1 MINKIKLGE
10 HSSLNNTIFK
20 NFLRIKNIPP
30 NSAIKK
36 PNQLVFPSDQTV
48 SFLLTFTFPFC
59 FHLHFVR
66 VMGFIPE
73 ELTAEILTY
82 LDVKTIARLKC
93 VNKSWNALIS
103 NPTFVQKHLNK
114 SSQNPHLTILYKYD
128 KDYGYSLVPIP
139 VRRLLENPSIT
150 IQKDTSH
157 NLEFCYHVAGS
168 CNGLICLVSDH
179 VYATQ
184 HHYRCSFWNPST
196 GKTYQGLV
204 VLRYDLPRDYV
215 NTHSCCRFMFTFGY
229 DDSTGTYKVVAYNV
243 KGGKKNKASGDS
255 EVKVFSV
262 GDGDNCWRNIQSF
275 PVIPLDWH
283 YNPYTRANHLNGTI
297 NWLSLFFS

>member
-20 NFLRIKNIPP
+20 KFLRIKNIPS

-48 SFLLTFTFPFC
+48 SFLLTITFPFC

-103 NPTFVQKHLNK
+103 NPTFVEKHLNK
-114 SSQNPHLTILYKYD
+114 SSQNPHLTVLYKYD
-128 KDYGYSLVPIP
+128 KDYSLVPIP

-150 IQKDTSH
+150 IQKEPSH

-179 VYATQ
+179 
-184 HHYRCSFWNPST
+184 C
-196 GKTYQGLV
+196 
-204 VLRYDLPRDYV
+204 
-215 NTHSCCRFMFTFGY
+215 
-229 DDSTGTYKVVAYNV
+229 
-243 KGGKKNKASGDS
+243 KN
-255 EVKVFSV
+255 
-262 GDGDNCWRNIQSF
+262 
-275 PVIPLDWH
+275 
-283 YNPYTRANHLNGTI
+283 
-297 NWLSLFFS
+297 

>member
-1 MINKIKLGE
+1 
-10 HSSLNNTIFK
+10 
-20 NFLRIKNIPP
+20 
-30 NSAIKK
+30 
-36 PNQLVFPSDQTV
+36 
-48 SFLLTFTFPFC
+48 
-59 FHLHFVR
+59 
-66 VMGFIPE
+66 MGFIPE

-103 NPTFVQKHLNK
+103 NPTFVEKHLNK
-114 SSQNPHLTILYKYD
+114 SSQNPHLTVLYKYD
-128 KDYGYSLVPIP
+128 KDYSLVPIP

-157 NLEFCYHVAGS
+157 NLEFWYEVTGS

-179 VYATQ
+179 VYARQ

-196 GKTYQGLV
+196 GKTYQDLV
-204 VLRYDLPRDYV
+204 VLRHDLPRDYV
-215 NTHSCCRFMFTFGY
+215 NRPRDYFNPHSCCRFMFTFGY
-229 DDSTGTYKVVAYNV
+229 DDSTRTYKVVAYHV
-243 KGGKKNKASGDS
+243 KGEKKNKASGDS